1 MQRMTTGPTDARTLQ
16 VRIADDIRAKI
27 ETGDYPPGSQLPT
40 YDELAADYL
49 CSLAVVRKAV
59 DLLRQQGLV
68 VTLQG
73 KGSYVRERP
82 VARRHGVSRYSRSR
96 WKAGQAV
103 LIAEAARQGHT
114 VNQLMRFLGEVPA
127 PPEVAQRL
135 NIPPGS
141 PVFVRRRTTLINDRP
156 NQLADSYYP
165 LSVTAQVP
173 QLMDEETGPGGG
185 FARIE
190 EAGRTLGRI
199 REEMSVRMPSG
210 PETVN
215 LKLPDGTPVVELIRT
230 TQDENGEPVEVMLA
244 TIAGDMIT
252 FDYDFPIPD

>member
-1 MQRMTTGPTDARTLQ
+1 MPTMTTGPTDARTLQ

-27 ETGDYPPGSQLPT
+27 ETGEYLPGTQLPT
-40 YDELAADYL
+40 YDELAEAYL
-49 CSLAVVRKAV
+49 CSLAVVRKSV

-68 VTLQG
+68 VTKQG

-82 VARRHGVSRYSRSR
+82 TARRHGMNRYSRSR
-96 WKAGQAV
+96 WQSGQAV
-103 LIAEAARQGHT
+103 LIAEAAQQGH
-114 VNQLMRFLGEVPA
+114 VADQLIRFLGEVPA
-127 PPEVAQRL
+127 PENVAERL
-135 NIPPGS
+135 NVPTDT

-165 LSVTAQVP
+165 LSIVKLVP
-173 QLMDEETGPGGG
+173 KIQDEDTGPGGG

-190 EAGRTLGRI
+190 EAGISLARI
-199 REEMSVRMPSG
+199 REELSVRMPTT
-210 PETVN
+210 PEVVT
-215 LKLPDGTPVVELIRT
+215 LKLPEGTPVVELLRT
-230 TQDENGEPVEVMLA
+230 TYDDAGSPVEVMLA

>member
-1 MQRMTTGPTDARTLQ
+1 VTTGPTDARTLQ

-27 ETGDYPPGSQLPT
+27 EIGEYAPGTQLPT
-40 YDELAADYL
+40 YDDLAEAYL

-59 DLLRQQGLV
+59 DLLKQQGLV
-68 VTLQG
+68 VTRQG

-82 VARRHGVSRYSRSR
+82 TARRHGVNRYSRSR
-96 WKAGQAV
+96 WQGGQAV
-103 LIAEAARQGHT
+103 LIAEAAQQGH
-114 VNQLMRFLGEVPA
+114 VANQLIRFLGEVQA
-127 PPEVAQRL
+127 PENVAERL
-135 NIPPGS
+135 AIPSAS

-165 LSVTAQVP
+165 LSIVRQVP
-173 QLMDEETGPGGG
+173 RIQEEDTGPGGG

-190 EAGRTLGRI
+190 EAGIRLARI
-199 REEMSVRMPSG
+199 REELSTRMPTT
-210 PETVN
+210 PEVVT
-215 LKLPDGTPVVELIRT
+215 LKLPEGTPVIELIRT
-230 TQDENGEPVEVMLA
+230 TYSDAGTPIEVMLA